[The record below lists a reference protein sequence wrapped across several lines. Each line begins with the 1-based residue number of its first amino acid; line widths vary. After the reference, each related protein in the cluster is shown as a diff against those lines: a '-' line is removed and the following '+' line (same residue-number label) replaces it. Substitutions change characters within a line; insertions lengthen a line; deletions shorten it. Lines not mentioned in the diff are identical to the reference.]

1 MTTQTHTHDE
11 AEYTCKHCGET
22 TDELAAEECEE
33 SSMGFHAWNHT
44 NPENSAGTD
53 ATVHN
58 TADNDSDDDWKTM
71 SSAEC
76 KRQAG
81 LTQVGGVV
89 YEQAADG
96 GDGNDEDNGDHWN
109 PHGDTCPAC
118 GASEEKQTVA
128 ARPAQNTDVEM
139 SLPDRV
145 LECSACG
152 VEWEQ

>member
-22 TDELAAEECEE
+22 TNELAAEECEE

-44 NPENSAGTD
+44 NPEDSAGTD
-53 ATVHN
+53 ATVRN
-58 TADNDSDDDWKTM
+58 SNDDDDDDWKTM

-81 LTQVGGVV
+81 LTQIGGVV
-89 YEQAADG
+89 YEQTDE
-96 GDGNDEDNGDHWN
+96 NDTDESENNDDHWDPNGDS
-109 PHGDTCPAC
+109 CPAC
-118 GASEEKQTVA
+118 GASEEKQTVT
-128 ARPAQNTDVEM
+128 ARPAQNTNGEM

-145 LECSACG
+145 LECTACG

>member
-11 AEYTCKHCGET
+11 ADYTCKHCGET
-22 TDELAAEECEE
+22 TDELEAEKCEE

-44 NPENSAGTD
+44 NPEDSAGTD
-53 ATVHN
+53 ATIHN
-58 TADNDSDDDWKTM
+58 SNDDDDDDWKTM

-89 YEQAADG
+89 YEQT
-96 GDGNDEDNGDHWN
+96 DEDDTDESENNDDYWN
-109 PHGDTCPAC
+109 SDGDTCPAC
-118 GASEEKQTVA
+118 GASAEKQTVT
-128 ARPAQNTDVEM
+128 ARPAQNTDVEL

-145 LECSACG
+145 LECTACG

>member
-22 TDELAAEECEE
+22 TDELKAEQCEK
-33 SSMGFHAWNHT
+33 SSIGFHAWNHT

-89 YEQAADG
+89 YEQTDE
-96 GDGNDEDNGDHWN
+96 GDTDESKNNDDHWN
-109 PHGDTCPAC
+109 PNGDTCPAC
-118 GASEEKQTVA
+118 GASEEKQTVT
-128 ARPAQNTDVEM
+128 ARPAQNTDVEL

-145 LECSACG
+145 LECSACD

>member
-53 ATVHN
+53 ATIHN
-58 TADNDSDDDWKTM
+58 SNDDDNDDWKTM

-81 LTQVGGVV
+81 LTQVAGVV
-89 YEQAADG
+89 YEQT
-96 GDGNDEDNGDHWN
+96 DEDDTDESENNGDHWGPN
-109 PHGDTCPAC
+109 GDSCPAC
-118 GASEEKQTVA
+118 GASEEKQTVT
-128 ARPAQNTDVEM
+128 ARPAQNTNGEM

-145 LECSACG
+145 LECTACG

>member
-44 NPENSAGTD
+44 NPEDSAGTD
-53 ATVHN
+53 ATIHN
-58 TADNDSDDDWKTM
+58 SNDDDDDDWKTM

-89 YEQAADG
+89 YEQT
-96 GDGNDEDNGDHWN
+96 DEDDTDGSENNDDHWDANGDS
-109 PHGDTCPAC
+109 CPAC
-118 GASEEKQTVA
+118 GASEEKQTVT

-145 LECSACG
+145 LECSACEA
-152 VEWEQ
+152 EWEQ